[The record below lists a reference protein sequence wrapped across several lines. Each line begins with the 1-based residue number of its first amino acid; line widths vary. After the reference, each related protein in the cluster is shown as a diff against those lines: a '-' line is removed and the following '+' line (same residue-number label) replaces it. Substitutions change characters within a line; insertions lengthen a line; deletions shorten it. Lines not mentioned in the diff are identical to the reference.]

1 MTVIK
6 LVIAGILFIGGFVL
20 FAVAPELSGWQA
32 EVFFAGILCIAM
44 SFGLPMTLAS
54 ARR

>member
-6 LVIAGILFIGGFVL
+6 LVIAGIFFIGGFVL
-20 FAVAPELSGWQA
+20 FAVAPELTSWQA
-32 EVFFAGILCIAM
+32 PVFFAGILCIAL
-44 SFGLPMTLAS
+44 SFGLPMSAAP

>member
-6 LVIAGILFIGGFVL
+6 LVIAGILFVGGFVL
-20 FAVAPELSGWQA
+20 FGLAPEVLGWQA
-32 EVFFAGILCIAM
+32 VVFFAGIICMALA
-44 SFGLPMTLAS
+44 FLLPMTLAS